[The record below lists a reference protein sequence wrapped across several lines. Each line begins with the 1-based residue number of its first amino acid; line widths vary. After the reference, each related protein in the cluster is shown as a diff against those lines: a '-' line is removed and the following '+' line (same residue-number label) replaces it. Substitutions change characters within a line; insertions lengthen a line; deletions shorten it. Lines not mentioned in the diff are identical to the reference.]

1 VSTQPVVTRKRVPR
15 KLLLIIVVVAIVVV
29 AFGIPALGRAIY
41 APWSIGWFGRATL
54 TGHWVGTMQAR
65 QGAEYGLSLRLDYKE
80 NSSTRRSRSRGTGR
94 TNLEGRAT
102 LCTPTGERFEYDVS
116 GRASPFGKIN
126 DLWLEYADPSLSRL
140 NFQMTGK
147 WDAPDLRLETDKN
160 PFQPDGRFV
169 VSAPVSSADP
179 DDSFA
184 PFTLAEDDQSSFEAI
199 CQRVQE

>member
-1 VSTQPVVTRKRVPR
+1 VSTTPVVTRKRVSR
-15 KLLLIIVVVAIVVV
+15 KLLLAFVVVAIVVI

-54 TGHWVGTMQAR
+54 TGHWVGTMQAH
-65 QGAEYGLSLRLDYKE
+65 QGAEYGLSLQLDYKE

-102 LCTPTGERFEYDVS
+102 LCTPTGERFEYEVS
-116 GRASPFGKIN
+116 GRASAFGKIN
-126 DLWLEYADPSLSRL
+126 DLWLEYGDPSLSRL
-140 NFQMTGK
+140 NFDMTGK
-147 WDAPDLRLETDKN
+147 WNAPNLRLETDKN
-160 PFQPDGRFV
+160 PFQPDGRFG

-184 PFTLAEDDQSSFEAI
+184 PITLVEDDQGSFEAI